1 MLLSGCVSTPSI
13 YTTENTKRGSQ
24 QMWIEEDLVT
34 IFAKFY
40 GERIR
45 ESLPAMRSEIA
56 DLNKIIQ
63 TCYLKGS
70 AYGTDVDGGV
80 RAMNFFKRKFFAAEG
95 DYWSWKRAINYQP
108 TTYEEKQSY
117 VYIIGIPKGYK

>member
-1 MLLSGCVSTPSI
+1 
-13 YTTENTKRGSQ
+13 
-24 QMWIEEDLVT
+24 MWIEEDLVT

-80 RAMNFFKRKFFAAEG
+80 RAMNFFKRNFFAAEG